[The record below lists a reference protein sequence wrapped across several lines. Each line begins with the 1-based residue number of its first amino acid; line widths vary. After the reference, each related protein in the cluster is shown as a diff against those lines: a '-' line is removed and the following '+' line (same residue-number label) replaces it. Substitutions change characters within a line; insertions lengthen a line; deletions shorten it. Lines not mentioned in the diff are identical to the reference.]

1 MKEELLSHTLQSM
14 YRVISFAEGD
24 EPDWDG
30 MKQVFAPN
38 ARLTRITPDRVEH
51 FDLASFQLMA
61 QEMLDLGIYTG
72 FYEHEVARRTEV
84 FGSLAHVLSIYETK
98 RDAMAAGY
106 LGRGV
111 NSIQL
116 LWAGDSWRV
125 LSLLWDE
132 ETSTNPLGFHDVFK
146 REVVHG

>member
-1 MKEELLSHTLQSM
+1 MKEELLSFTLQSM

-30 MKQVFAPN
+30 MKEVFAPN
-38 ARLTRITPDRVEH
+38 ALLTRITPERVEH

-72 FYEHEVARRTEV
+72 FYEHEIARRAEI
-84 FGSLAHVLSIYETK
+84 FGALAHVLSVYETK
-98 RDAMAAGY
+98 RSATAARC

-116 LWAGDSWRV
+116 LWSGDSWRV

-132 ETSTNPLGFHDVFK
+132 ETSSNPLGLHDVFK
-146 REVVHG
+146 SEVVHG

>member
-1 MKEELLSHTLQSM
+1 MKEELLSQTLQSM
-14 YRVISFAEGD
+14 YRVISFAEGN

-30 MKQVFAPN
+30 MMQVFAPN
-38 ARLTRITPDRVEH
+38 ARLTRITPERVEH
-51 FDLASFQLMA
+51 FDLESFQLMA

-72 FYEHEVARRTEV
+72 FYEHEVARRAEI
-84 FGSLAHVLSIYETK
+84 FGSLAHVLSVYETK
-98 RDAMAAGY
+98 RSASAARC

-116 LWAGDSWRV
+116 LWQDGSWRV

-132 ETSTNPLGFHDVFK
+132 ETSSNPLVLHDVFK
-146 REVVHG
+146 SEVIHG

>member
-72 FYEHEVARRTEV
+72 FYEHEVARRAEI

-106 LGRGV
+106 LGRGL
-111 NSIQL
+111 I
-116 LWAGDSWRV
+116 
-125 LSLLWDE
+125 SLLTRACTWRPSYCGMYQF
-132 ETSTNPLGFHDVFK
+132 TWFATAAWN
-146 REVVHG
+146 R

>member
-1 MKEELLSHTLQSM
+1 MKEELLNHTIQSM

-38 ARLTRITPDRVEH
+38 ARLTRITPERVEH
-51 FDLASFQLMA
+51 FDLLSFQLMA

-72 FYEHEVARRTEV
+72 FYEHEIARRAEI

-98 RDAMAAGY
+98 RNPMAAAY

-111 NSIQL
+111 NSIQF
-116 LWAGDSWRV
+116 LWTGDSWRV

-132 ETSTNPLGFHDVFK
+132 ETSRYPLDLNDVFK
-146 REVVHG
+146 SEVAHG

>member
-72 FYEHEVARRTEV
+72 FYEHEVARRAEI

-132 ETSTNPLGFHDVFK
+132 ETSGNPLGFHDVFK

>member
-1 MKEELLSHTLQSM
+1 MKEELLSYTLQSM

-24 EPDWDG
+24 EPDWEG
-30 MKQVFAPN
+30 MMEVFAPN
-38 ARLTRITPDRVEH
+38 ALLTRITPERVEH

-72 FYEHEVARRTEV
+72 FYEHEIARRAEI
-84 FGSLAHVLSIYETK
+84 FGSLAHVLSVYETK
-98 RDAMAAGY
+98 RSETAAGC

-132 ETSTNPLGFHDVFK
+132 ETSSNPLGLHDVFK
-146 REVVHG
+146 NEVVHG

>member
-72 FYEHEVARRTEV
+72 FYEHEVARRAEI

>member
-1 MKEELLSHTLQSM
+1 VKEELLSHTLQSM

-30 MKQVFAPN
+30 MKRVFAPN
-38 ARLTRITPDRVEH
+38 ALLTRITPEGVEH

-72 FYEHEVARRTEV
+72 FYEHEIARRAEI

-98 RDAMAAGY
+98 RSAMAVGC

-116 LWAGDSWRV
+116 LWADDSWQV

-132 ETSTNPLGFHDVFK
+132 ETSSNPLLLHDVFK
-146 REVVHG
+146 SEIVHG

>member
-1 MKEELLSHTLQSM
+1 MKEELLSHTLQLM

-38 ARLTRITPDRVEH
+38 ARLTRITPERVEH

-72 FYEHEVARRTEV
+72 FYEHEIARRAEI

-98 RDAMAAGY
+98 RSAIAAGC

-116 LWAGDSWRV
+116 LWADDSWRV

-132 ETSTNPLGFHDVFK
+132 ETSSNPLGFHDVFK
-146 REVVHG
+146 SEVVHG

>member
-38 ARLTRITPDRVEH
+38 ARLTRVTPERVEH

-72 FYEHEVARRTEV
+72 FYEHEIARRAEI

-98 RDAMAAGY
+98 RNAMAAGY

-132 ETSTNPLGFHDVFK
+132 ETSSNPLGFHDVFK
-146 REVVHG
+146 SEVVHG

>member
-1 MKEELLSHTLQSM
+1 MKEELLSFTLQSM

-30 MKQVFAPN
+30 MKEVFAPN
-38 ARLTRITPDRVEH
+38 ALLTRITPERVEH

-72 FYEHEVARRTEV
+72 FYEHEIARRAEI
-84 FGSLAHVLSIYETK
+84 FGALAHVLSVYETK
-98 RDAMAAGY
+98 RSATAARC

-111 NSIQL
+111 HSIQL
-116 LWAGDSWRV
+116 LWSGDSGRV

-132 ETSTNPLGFHDVFK
+132 ETSSNPLGLHDVFK
-146 REVVHG
+146 SEVVHG